1 MNFGLLDIVETD
13 RLWGLLKLDL
23 MNLALCYG
31 QVWAPQTH
39 ELEQAYGGQRVKCG
53 GLNMLKVQGQKCS
66 IVVVV

>member
-31 QVWAPQTH
+31 
-39 ELEQAYGGQRVKCG
+39 
-53 GLNMLKVQGQKCS
+53 
-66 IVVVV
+66 